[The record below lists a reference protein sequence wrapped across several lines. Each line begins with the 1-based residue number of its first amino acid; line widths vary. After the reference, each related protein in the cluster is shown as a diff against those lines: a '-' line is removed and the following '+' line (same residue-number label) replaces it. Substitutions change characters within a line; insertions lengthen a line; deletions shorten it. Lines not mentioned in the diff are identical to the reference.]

1 MHKKILHW
9 NNEHDQQ
16 QIVAALQNNKVIAG
30 TSDTVIGLLANTTQQ
45 GFESLNITK
54 GRSEKPYIVLVGNK
68 AALNYFVQQP
78 LALPIQS
85 LIDHCWPGPL
95 TLILKAHESLPS
107 YLKSPNG
114 AIALRMPNHAGLLD
128 ILQHFQGLFST
139 SANKAGMSIAN
150 TIEDLDPD
158 IAASSDLIVSDLA
171 ECIPTKPST
180 IIDASTPNLCVIREG
195 AYSIEE
201 LKNICDVIE

>member
-1 MHKKILHW
+1 MKKTLFW

-45 GFESLNITK
+45 GFDSLNATK
-54 GRSEKPYIVLVGNK
+54 GRSEKPYIVLIGSI
-68 AALNYFVQQP
+68 AALQHFAPQP
-78 LALPIQS
+78 QEPS
-85 LIDHCWPGPL
+85 LRQLINNCWPGPL

-114 AIALRMPNHAGLLD
+114 TIALRMPDHAGLLD

-139 SANKAGMSIAN
+139 SANKAGMPIAN
-150 TIEDLDPD
+150 TIEDLDLA
-158 IAASSDLIVSDLA
+158 IAASIDLIVSDLA
-171 ECIPTKPST
+171 ERIPTKPST
-180 IIDASTPNLCVIREG
+180 IIDASTPNVRVIREG

-201 LKNICDVIE
+201 LKNICESLE